1 MSTAAA
7 PHGSSPAHPR
17 AIWPAVFLASPL
29 VLLFLLLRDPSVDP
43 IVPAPEAHF
52 AIVTFTAIAGEV
64 LAAVLLVIAERLR
77 EPRGFYIGLAFAAMA
92 SFYFVHG
99 LLTPGIIFERA
110 STGIHWAPLLGLS
123 LAAGCLALSTIRPGR
138 HWILTRRRF
147 VGVGLFVVWAL
158 FFGLSVWVPDFLSG
172 HTASVGT
179 LVRARGP
186 AQPVASSDEYAVGV
200 VAGWQDT
207 RDNYSPTP
215 ASHHAASAYGRSDG
229 KPWLG
234 VAFCVA
240 AGALISLTAVRYA
253 RQYRLSR
260 LPSHATVV
268 WGMLLLLESLLAFV
282 FASVW
287 RVSWWEYHVLA
298 LLGIGVVV
306 YGLSLDYQRGPG
318 VTQAFASLLAG
329 TSVDTLQTSYTE
341 ALTALTAAVE
351 ARDPYT
357 RGHSE
362 KVARLALAI
371 GERLR
376 LPPESLR
383 TLYYGGLLHDIGKIA
398 ISDSI
403 LHKQGP
409 LDAEEFAV
417 IKEHPGRAE
426 DIVTRIPSLRP
437 LRGAIR
443 WHHERLDGSGYPD
456 GLRGN
461 AIPLDARILAVADVY
476 DAMSSGRVYRS
487 AFPLP
492 EVIAWL
498 REHAGTQLDVR
509 CVDALLQVVV
519 NDRESTGPSTVRA
532 PSTEEPVRT

>member
-1 MSTAAA
+1 MSTAAPPSGGNLA
-7 PHGSSPAHPR
+7 PLR
-17 AIWPAVFLASPL
+17 AVWPVAFLASPL
-29 VLLFLLLRDPSVDP
+29 ALLFVLLREPRFDPV
-43 IVPAPEAHF
+43 VPAPEAHF

-64 LAAVLLVIAERLR
+64 LAGVLLVIAERLR
-77 EPRGFYIGLAFAAMA
+77 EPRGFYVGLAFAAMA

-99 LLTPGIIFERA
+99 LLTPGVIFNQA
-110 STGIHWAPLLGLS
+110 SSGIHWAPLVGLS
-123 LAAGCLALSTIRPGR
+123 IAAGCLALSTIRPGR
-138 HWILTRRRF
+138 HWVLSRRRPI
-147 VGVGLFVVWAL
+147 GVGLLVVWGL
-158 FFGLSVWVPDFLSG
+158 FLALSVWVPDFLSG
-172 HTASVGT
+172 HTPSVGSV
-179 LVRARGP
+179 LRGRSAP
-186 AQPVASSDEYAVGV
+186 APVASTDEYATSV
-200 VAGWQDT
+200 VARWQDARHDYT
-207 RDNYSPTP
+207 S
-215 ASHHAASAYGRSDG
+215 AAHHKASAYAQVEGR
-229 KPWLG
+229 PWLG
-234 VAFCVA
+234 LGLCLAA
-240 AGALISLTAVRYA
+240 AGLMALTALRYA

-287 RVSWWEYHVLA
+287 RISWWEYHVLA

-318 VTQAFASLLAG
+318 VSQAFASLLAG

-362 KVARLALAI
+362 KVARLALSI

-398 ISDSI
+398 IPDSI

-409 LDAEEFAV
+409 LNAEEFAA

-426 DIVTRIPSLRP
+426 DIVARIPSLRS

-456 GLRGN
+456 GLRGD

-476 DAMSSGRVYRS
+476 DAMTSGRVYRS
-487 AFPLP
+487 AFPIA
-492 EVIAWL
+492 EVLDWL
-498 REHAGTQLDVR
+498 RAHAGTQLDERSVS
-509 CVDALLQVVV
+509 ALMRAMADEQ
-519 NDRESTGPSTVRA
+519 TPATPSTMFA
-532 PSTEEPVRT
+532 PSAEGSVRT

>member
-1 MSTAAA
+1 V
-7 PHGSSPAHPR
+7 
-17 AIWPAVFLASPL
+17 VFLGSPL
-29 VLLFLLLRDPSVDP
+29 ALLFVLLRDPRVDP
-43 IVPAPEAHF
+43 LIPAPEVHF
-52 AIVTFTAIAGEV
+52 AIVTFTAIACGV
-64 LAAVLLVIAERLR
+64 LAAALVVIAERLR
-77 EPRGFYIGLAFAAMA
+77 EPRGFYVGLAFAAMA

-99 LLTPGIIFERA
+99 LLTPGVIFERA
-110 STGIHWAPLLGLS
+110 STGIHWAPLVGLW
-123 LAAGCLALSTIRPGR
+123 LAAGCLALSTIRPGK
-138 HWILTRRRF
+138 HWILSSRRL
-147 VGVGLFVVWAL
+147 VGLVVLTAWGL

-172 HTASVGT
+172 HTPIVG
-179 LVRARGP
+179 AAIRGAAIRGAAIRGRGAAP
-186 AQPVASSDEYAVGV
+186 LPSTDEYAAAI
-200 VAGWQDT
+200 VARWQDPRHDHSAAG
-207 RDNYSPTP
+207 RDDTL
-215 ASHHAASAYGRSDG
+215 AYGAAEG
-229 KPWLG
+229 KVWLG
-234 VAFCVA
+234 AGLCLVA
-240 AGALISLTAVRYA
+240 AALMALTAVRYA

-268 WGMLLLLESLLAFV
+268 WGVLLLLESLLAFV

-287 RVSWWEYHVLA
+287 RISWWEYHVLA
-298 LLGIGVVV
+298 LLGIGVIV

-329 TSVDTLQTSYTE
+329 SPVGTLQSSYTE

-362 KVARLALAI
+362 KVANLAVSI

-398 ISDSI
+398 IPDGI

-409 LDAEEFAV
+409 LDPREFEA

-426 DIVTRIPSLRP
+426 DIVLRIPSLRP

-456 GLRGN
+456 GLRGD
-461 AIPLDARILAVADVY
+461 AIPLDARILAVADIF
-476 DAMSSGRVYRS
+476 DAMTSGRVYRS
-487 AFPLP
+487 ALP
-492 EVIAWL
+492 TPEALVWL
-498 REHAGTQLDVR
+498 RDRAGTQLDAR
-509 CVDALLQVVV
+509 CVAALAALSADAEVPIASTLVLTP
-519 NDRESTGPSTVRA
+519 STGGSA
-532 PSTEEPVRT
+532 RTWA